1 MKGKD
6 GRCREAA
13 GFNIGW
19 GGGGEYWRGGGD
31 GGGWGRGILSAY
43 FTSQWGTCVPFQVD
57 KGAVLAFFSLHP
69 AGVIFNL
76 NIRESSE

>member
-1 MKGKD
+1 MK
-6 GRCREAA
+6 REREGWPAQRS
-13 GFNIGW
+13 GWVQYRVGW
-19 GGGGEYWRGGGD
+19 GWGRGGGD